1 MIPVSR
7 LPSAEP
13 SAPLAPACAKIWLT
27 RLVSWVIVTNEGS
40 DPLVEYEARPALQLG
55 VTVPLLRSRAT
66 DAVVGATCRS
76 ARPKRLTSKVFCVTE
91 SVTTLPLVLT
101 DEVEPP
107 S

>member
-7 LPSAEP
+7 LPRAEP
-13 SAPLAPACAKIWLT
+13 SAPLAPAWARIWLT
-27 RLVSWVIVTNEGS
+27 RPVSCVMETKEGS
-40 DPLVEYEARPALQLG
+40 EPLVEYETRPALQLG
-55 VTVPLLRSRAT
+55 VTVPLLRSSAT

-107 S
+107 N